1 METES
6 DHLSRAFLDFSRQK
20 LRGELWP
27 RICTCLDILSDDQI
41 WWRPND
47 QSNSIGNLLLHLN
60 GNVRQWIV
68 SPLGNTPDHR
78 DRDSEFAERR
88 HSGQADLRAVLD
100 QTLKEVD
107 SILGRLTTAEL
118 LENYT
123 IQGFENVTAVQAIYH
138 VVEHFAMHYG
148 QIVYITKL
156 LTETDL
162 GFYRHL
168 SGQ

>member
-1 METES
+1 M
-6 DHLSRAFLDFSRQK
+6 
-20 LRGELWP
+20 
-27 RICTCLDILSDDQI
+27 
-41 WWRPND
+41 
-47 QSNSIGNLLLHLN
+47 SIHLN

-68 SPLGNTPDHR
+68 SPLGNTPVHR
-78 DRDSEFAERR
+78 DRDSVFAVRR